1 MDIRE
6 QILRDDV
13 RREFRAG
20 DLELLAAIMRT
31 EGAEEDAGGG
41 MMGAVG
47 RALDMQ
53 TRIGGGYP
61 YGAQYP
67 FGISIA
73 GDIVTVYE
81 TVVYRGGVAHV
92 IETQELQITAD
103 NDYLAMQCIP
113 GDTPAKDVFSIILW
127 PNDDG
132 VPQDKTTPIEAIYRA
147 IHQFHLE
154 TVMVGEDEVKT
165 ASWLRALWRSCDLG
179 TMGY

>member
-6 QILRDDV
+6 QVMADDV

-20 DLELLAAIMRT
+20 DLDVLMAVLRA
-31 EGAEEDAGGG
+31 EGAGDDAGGG
-41 MMGAVG
+41 LVAGG
-47 RALDMQ
+47 GKPLDMQ

-61 YGAQYP
+61 YGPEYP

-81 TVVYRGGVAHV
+81 TVVYRGGMAHV
-92 IETQELQITAD
+92 IEQQELKITAD

-132 VPQDKTTPIEAIYRA
+132 VPQDATTPIEAIYRA